1 MQISRGFLEFL
12 KNDENGMA
20 RAFLFDTL
28 LKSLILI
35 VDEVLGES
43 EKSSNDRV
51 KKAVS
56 IIYVRYY
63 FFIKLIE

>member
-1 MQISRGFLEFL
+1 
-12 KNDENGMA
+12 MA
-20 RAFLFDTL
+20 RAVVFDTL

-63 FFIKLIE
+63 FFIKHIE